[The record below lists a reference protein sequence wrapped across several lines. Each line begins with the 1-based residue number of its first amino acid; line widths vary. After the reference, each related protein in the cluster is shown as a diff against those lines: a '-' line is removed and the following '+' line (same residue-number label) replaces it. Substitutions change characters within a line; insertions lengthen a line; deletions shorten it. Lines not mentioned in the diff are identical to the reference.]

1 MLTIDQDLNAWLMSQ
16 AAAVRERDY
25 EAIDW
30 DNLAEEIEAMARS
43 ERREVKNRLTIIL
56 IHLLKLKFE
65 RDQTRRRH
73 GWRSSVIEQR
83 RQIANTLEV
92 SPGLFQGKR
101 EEVLVKAYGDA
112 RRDAALE
119 SQLPTTTFPEECPW
133 LYEQV
138 MDTEFFPV

>member
-1 MLTIDQDLNAWLMSQ
+1 MLTIDQDFNAWLLGQ
-16 AAAVRERDY
+16 AAALRERDY

-65 RDQTRRRH
+65 QGQMGHRH